1 MRDVEKPAFCVESS
15 CFWKTLS
22 LSTGVVETKGM
33 EHFVVDISSDEEDYG
48 RGRTDRLSFDW
59 VDELLDR
66 AVARRVEESDDVF
79 VVDKFSLPAVK
90 KRRLNP
96 EPLGLRKCEDED
108 DDECLVLEADP
119 DKPVVAAEDRNSG
132 GDEEDDLLVVA
143 EKGQVKIT
151 LVSFPLPDF
160 SLLCA

>member
-1 MRDVEKPAFCVESS
+1 
-15 CFWKTLS
+15 
-22 LSTGVVETKGM
+22 M
-33 EHFVVDISSDEEDYG
+33 EHSVVDISSDEEDYG
-48 RGRTDRLSFDW
+48 RGITDRFSFDW

-66 AVARRVEESDDVF
+66 AVARRVEVEESDDVF
-79 VVDKFSLPAVK
+79 VVDKFSLPTVK

-96 EPLGLRKCEDED
+96 EPLGLRKREDED

-119 DKPVVAAEDRNSG
+119 DKPVLAAEDKNSG

-143 EKGQVKIT
+143 EKGQVRIT

-160 SLLCA
+160 SLLCV